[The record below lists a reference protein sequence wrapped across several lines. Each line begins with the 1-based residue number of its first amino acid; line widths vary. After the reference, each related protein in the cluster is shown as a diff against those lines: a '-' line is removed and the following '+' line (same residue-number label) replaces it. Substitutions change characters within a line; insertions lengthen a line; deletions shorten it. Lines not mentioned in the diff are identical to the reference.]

1 MHLVL
6 FDVDGTLV
14 DSQHMIVAAMNR
26 AFDSVGRARP
36 GREAA
41 LSVVGLS
48 LDEAMTELLG
58 DEAEP
63 TAVRDLGEA
72 YKASY
77 FDLRRSGEAQEPL
90 YPGARAALDAL
101 AARDDVL
108 LGLAT
113 GKSHR
118 GIRAVLDLHDL
129 HGRFVTVQCADDHPS
144 KPHPAMIHAALSETG
159 VDPARAVMLGDTIFD
174 VTMGKAAGIV
184 AIGVAWGYHPVEA
197 LREAGAARVL
207 DDYAELVPDLA
218 ARFGW
223 TA

>member
-14 DSQHMIVAAMNR
+14 DSQHMIVAAMDR
-26 AFDSVGRARP
+26 AFASLGRAAPTRA
-36 GREAA
+36 ET

-48 LDEAMTELLG
+48 LDEAMTQLLG
-58 DEAEP
+58 PLAEP
-63 TAVRDLGEA
+63 PLVAALGEA
-72 YKASY
+72 YKTSY
-77 FDLRRSGEAQEPL
+77 FDLRRSGDAQEPL
-90 YPGARAALDAL
+90 YPGTRETLDAL

-144 KPHPAMIHAALSETG
+144 KPHPAMIHAALAETG
-159 VDPARAVMLGDTIFD
+159 VDPARAMIVGDTVFD
-174 VTMGKAAGIV
+174 VEMGRAAGIL
-184 AIGVAWGYHPVEA
+184 AIGVAWGYHPADRLVA
-197 LREAGAARVL
+197 AGAESVVAGHADLLPTLARHL
-207 DDYAELVPDLA
+207 G
-218 ARFGW
+218 R
-223 TA
+223 